1 MGVMPTLHYTFD
13 LTRPHT
19 HLVGVRVDVPAHG
32 EPHLDMVLPAWL
44 PGAYKI
50 FDNARNI
57 RALTAETL
65 GGEALRVER
74 IDWQTWRVFDQ
85 GKGCRVAYGVFCNKP
100 EIHQGQLDA
109 HHAFLNPGVLGLYAK
124 GHQEDW
130 PVTLEVT
137 MPEGWDVATGMPSV
151 ADPTRPNTFE
161 AHNYEQFIDC
171 PLQCGEFAKCEFEQD
186 GVRYEV
192 VYEGPHAFN
201 PAILVG
207 PLRRIIGAAT
217 ELWGRPPLERYVF
230 QYLET
235 DADFLNGLE
244 HGNSTIITGPISDP
258 QRWDG
263 LLCITTHEFF
273 HLWNVKRLRPVGFGP
288 FDYTREAHTTA
299 LWVAEGFTEY
309 YTDVLMRR
317 AGLHSADAFLASIA
331 ANVQQLEAMPGRRN
345 MSLEEASWTTWH
357 FGDDRWNG
365 ALNYYVKGYLLGV
378 ALDLALRGRSA
389 NEISLDDVLRA
400 MWAEFGSKGINY
412 RPEDVCAVAE
422 RLLGASLEG
431 FWALHLRGRED
442 WDWAEVFKPAG
453 LLLLEREARPGL
465 QGTPRQVE
473 GGLRLDNVLAGGAA
487 QQAGLQIGDVVSAI
501 GGMRA
506 TMGLA
511 SHLGDYFEPGEPVEV
526 HYFRRDKLRTTT
538 VTLARQCGYALI
550 ADPGASVAQM
560 AVRGT
565 WLAQLPLGAE
575 ARR

>member
-1 MGVMPTLHYTFD
+1 MPSIHYVFD
-13 LTRPHT
+13 LTQPHT
-19 HLVGVRVDVPAHG
+19 HLVGVRIDVPAHG
-32 EPHLDMVLPAWL
+32 EPHLDLVLPAWL

-57 RALTAETL
+57 RAF
-65 GGEALRVER
+65 EAYAAADGLPIRFER
-74 IDWQTWRVFDQ
+74 LDWQTWRVFDG
-85 GKGCRVAYGVFCNKP
+85 GKGCRVTYGVFANKP

-109 HHAFLNPGVLGLYAK
+109 HHGFLNPGVLGLFVR

-130 PVTLEVT
+130 PITLEVVA
-137 MPEGWDVATGMPSV
+137 PAGWRIATGL
-151 ADPTRPNTFE
+151 AATGEATFE
-161 AHNYEQFIDC
+161 AVSYEQFIDC
-171 PLQCGEFAKCEFEQD
+171 PLQCGEFALAEFSQD

-192 VYEGPHAFN
+192 VYEGPHAFD
-201 PAILVG
+201 PAVLVG
-207 PLRRIIGAAT
+207 PLRRIISAAT
-217 ELWGRPPLERYVF
+217 DLWGRPPLERYVF

-317 AGLHSADAFLASIA
+317 AGMHSADSFLASVA
-331 ANVQQLEAMPGRRN
+331 SNVQQLEAMPGRRN

-389 NEISLDDVLRA
+389 NEISLDDVLRG
-400 MWAEFGSKGINY
+400 MWEAFGSKGINY
-412 RPEDVCAVAE
+412 RPEDVCAMSE
-422 RLLGASLEG
+422 KLLGASLED
-431 FWALHLRGRED
+431 FWRHHLRGRDD
-442 WDWAEVFKPAG
+442 WDWAEVFRPAG
-453 LLLLEREARPGL
+453 LLLLERDVRPGL
-465 QGTPRQVE
+465 QAMPRQVE
-473 GGLRLDNVLAGGAA
+473 GGLRLDNVLAGGVA
-487 QQAGLQIGDVVSAI
+487 QLAGLQIGDVIAAV
-501 GGMRA
+501 GGLRA
-506 TMGLA
+506 TAGLLA
-511 SHLGDYFEPGEPVEV
+511 HLGDQFEPGETVEV
-526 HYFRRDKLRTTT
+526 HYFRRDRLCTTR
-538 VTLARQCGYALI
+538 VTLARQCGYALL
-550 ADPGASVAQM
+550 ADPSASVAQL

-565 WLAQLPLGAE
+565 WLAQHPARAE

>member
-1 MGVMPTLHYTFD
+1 MNTIRYVFD

-19 HLVGVRVDVPAHG
+19 HLVGVRLEVPAHG
-32 EPHLDMVLPAWL
+32 EPHLDLVLPAWL

-57 RALTAETL
+57 RALAAFDPA
-65 GGEALRVER
+65 GEALRFER
-74 IDWQTWRVFDQ
+74 VDWQTWRIHDA
-85 GKGCRVAYGVFCNKP
+85 GKGCRVAYEVFANKP

-109 HHAFLNPGVLGLYAK
+109 HHAFLNPGVLALYAK

-130 PVTLEVT
+130 PVTLEVLL
-137 MPEGWDVATGMPSV
+137 PAGWRVATGMTSTGP
-151 ADPTRPNTFE
+151 ATFE
-161 AHNYEQFIDC
+161 ATHYEQFIDC
-171 PLQCGEFAKCEFEQD
+171 PLQCGEFSLATFDLE

-192 VYEGPHAFN
+192 VYEGPHEWD
-201 PAILVG
+201 PAMLVG
-207 PLRRIIGAAT
+207 PLRRIILAAT

-244 HGNSTIITGPISDP
+244 HGNSTIITGPITDP
-258 QRWDG
+258 ARWDG

-317 AGLHSADAFLASIA
+317 AGLHSADSFLASVA
-331 ANVQQLEAMPGRRN
+331 SNVQQLEAMPGRRN

-378 ALDLALRGRSA
+378 ALDLVLRGRSA
-389 NEISLDDVLRA
+389 NDVSLDDVLRG
-400 MWAEFGSKGINY
+400 MWAEYGAKGINY
-412 RPEDVCAVAE
+412 RPEDVCAMSE
-422 RLLGASLEG
+422 KLLGASLED
-431 FWALHLRGRED
+431 FWVHHLRGRDD
-442 WDWAEVFKPAG
+442 WDWGEIFKPAG
-453 LLLLEREARPGL
+453 LMLLERDLRPGL
-465 QGTPRQVE
+465 QAVPREVA
-473 GGLRLDNVLAGGAA
+473 GGLRLDNVLADGAA
-487 QQAGLQIGDVVSAI
+487 QQAGLQIGDVLVAVA
-501 GGMRA
+501 GMRA
-506 TMGLA
+506 SMGLV
-511 SHLGDYFEPGEPVEV
+511 SHLADYFEPGEQVEV
-526 HYFRRDKLRTTT
+526 HFFRRDRLHATT
-538 VTLARQCGYALI
+538 VTLARQCGYAL
-550 ADPGASVAQM
+550 APDPAASVAQM

-565 WLAQLPLGAE
+565 WLAQLPLKA
-575 ARR
+575 ASRR